1 MISLVAEW
9 CGRCDAILRA
19 RSNFNFRGGGE
30 KNLRDLVTPFS
41 SFSFFFYGTSLYREI
56 PRPDD
61 NFLLEVRG
69 KKDGPAKRGAS
80 SRKRI
85 FLCHGNS
92 SRGRL
97 LTDGGCVN
105 KSETMVSIIRPGKYP
120 PF

>member
-1 MISLVAEW
+1 MRRDITRPIEFQLSRGAGEGRKIYEISL
-9 CGRCDAILRA
+9 L
-19 RSNFNFRGGGE
+19 
-30 KNLRDLVTPFS
+30 PFL
-41 SFSFFFYGTSLYREI
+41 FFFFFYGTSLYREI

-69 KKDGPAKRGAS
+69 KKDGPAKRGAG

-92 SRGRL
+92 SRGRV